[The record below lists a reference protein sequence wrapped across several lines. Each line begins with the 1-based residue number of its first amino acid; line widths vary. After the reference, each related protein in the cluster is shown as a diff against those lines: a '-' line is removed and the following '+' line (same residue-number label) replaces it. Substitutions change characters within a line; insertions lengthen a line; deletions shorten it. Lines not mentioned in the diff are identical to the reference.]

1 VGKSFAEKHGV
12 ELEKIFG
19 LVSKM
24 TSLCTLIFV
33 AFSSQMALAPDVKN
47 AFLNDDIL
55 EQVNTCP
62 SLGGCIHKTMRRRM
76 GGEKV
81 RFVVGLGRKQI

>member
-1 VGKSFAEKHGV
+1 MGKSFAEKHGV

-19 LVSKM
+19 LVAKM
-24 TSLCTLIFV
+24 TSLCTLILLP
-33 AFSSQMALAPDVKN
+33 SLRNGPCPDVKK
-47 AFLNDDIL
+47 AFLNDDFL
-55 EQVNTCP
+55 EQVNTRP
-62 SLGGCIHKTMRRRM
+62 SLGECIHKTMRRGM